1 MDAST
6 KAEIIDFLE
15 NRVQNCKVLVIGD
28 VMLDRYFYGNVTR
41 ISPEAPVP
49 VNCIEKKKDT
59 LGGAANVANNLA
71 KLGCQVYLAGAI
83 GDDHHGRLLTREL
96 KKQGIHTEGI
106 IYGREQTTTKVRVL
120 GGHQQMMRLD
130 FEEVDNIS
138 PQSVGELQ
146 EYISKQITGGI
157 NAIIISDYGKGICTG
172 ELCQYAIKAASK
184 LNLPVLVDPKGTDW
198 QKYSGASYVTPNVK
212 EAGVVLGRKLTNETE
227 NLRQAAKEI
236 KEKFNISTIMITR
249 SEKGVSIF
257 GKDEVTVPTVAQEV
271 FDVSGAGDTVISAF
285 TLSKSGNLS
294 EENSLILA
302 NFAAGIEVGKVGTY
316 AVRKKDILICLDNK

>member
-15 NRVQNCKVLVIGD
+15 NKVQNCKVLVIGD

-49 VNCIEKKKDT
+49 VNCIAKKKDT
-59 LGGAANVANNLA
+59 LGGAANVAHNLA
-71 KLGCQVYLAGAI
+71 RLGCQVFLAGAI
-83 GDDHHGRLLTREL
+83 GDDHHGRLLTRAL
-96 KKQGIHTEGI
+96 KKQGIYTDGI
-106 IYGREQTTTKVRVL
+106 ILGREQTTTKVRVL

-130 FEEVDNIS
+130 FEEVDSIS
-138 PQSVGELQ
+138 TQAVSQ
-146 EYISKQITGGI
+146 WQKYIKTQLMCDI
-157 NAIIISDYGKGICTG
+157 NAIIISDYGKGICTD
-172 ELCQYAIKAASK
+172 ELCQYAIGEARKI
-184 LNLPVLVDPKGTDW
+184 NVPVLVDPKGTEW

-212 EAGVVLGRKLTNETE
+212 EAGVVLGRNLVNETAV
-227 NLRQAAKEI
+227 LRQAAEEI
-236 KEKFNISTIMITR
+236 KNKFTISSIMITR

-257 GKDEVTVPTVAQEV
+257 GKDEVTVPTVAKEV

-285 TLSKSGNLS
+285 TAAMSSGMNEKKSL
-294 EENSLILA
+294 EFA

-316 AVRKKDILICLDNK
+316 AVSGEELLSSLE

>member
-1 MDAST
+1 M
-6 KAEIIDFLE
+6 
-15 NRVQNCKVLVIGD
+15 
-28 VMLDRYFYGNVTR
+28 
-41 ISPEAPVP
+41 
-49 VNCIEKKKDT
+49 
-59 LGGAANVANNLA
+59 
-71 KLGCQVYLAGAI
+71 
-83 GDDHHGRLLTREL
+83 

-138 PQSVGELQ
+138 SQSVVELQ
-146 EYISKQITGGI
+146 EYISRQINGGI
-157 NAIIISDYGKGICTG
+157 NATIISDYGKGICT
-172 ELCQYAIKAASK
+172 EALCQYVIKEAGEV
-184 LNLPVLVDPKGTDW
+184 NLPVLVDPKGTAW

-212 EAGVVLGRKLTNETE
+212 EAGVVLGRKLVNETDS
-227 NLRQAAKEI
+227 LRQAAKEV

-257 GKDEVTVPTVAQEV
+257 GKDEVTVPTVAKEV

-285 TLSKSGNLS
+285 TLSIGGKLS
-294 EENSLILA
+294 KETSLVLA

-316 AVRKKDILICLDNK
+316 AVSKEEILMALDN